1 MRIVSKKD
9 DEIIILALP
18 SEEIQKGEYLVI
30 EDSTVK
36 KEMIVQV
43 YDETYLDSSNFLDD
57 IVRDEVIK
65 SSAPSIENDPL
76 QIGAL
81 SYMLMDMR
89 FLKCKIRG
97 TFEEGRFIPISTWL
111 PSRTASKIR
120 RTKISDL
127 YFRILGK
134 TDLNITI
141 GIATDGQL
149 YYISLNNLDG
159 QLNII
164 TGKKESGKSHL
175 SKMLVSKLVENRAY
189 VIVFDINNEYKGIAR
204 KSDGSE
210 NAITKRVICMK
221 PGVNLLFSINYI
233 GKRTLVN
240 VLQNVLDTPGVTLRE
255 FIRIIDSLESR
266 NCLTIKDLGDAIQ
279 NWKCNEFVRDAL
291 YTRYYSL
298 LSSKLFTDDPQSSFE
313 IERLYHQYDD
323 GVVFVI
329 QLGNTS
335 PLTRKIVVE
344 AILNKLCDL
353 LESDKISPTFLFAEE
368 AHLYLRDT
376 YWDDMI
382 TRMRHYGIFTTFI
395 TNQPDAIPQGIY
407 RQADNIFLYNFVNSN
422 DLEMVSKASTVDV
435 DTIKSLVRTLPPRC
449 CLVIGKV
456 AANMPSLVQIAPSD
470 FQALG
475 ETKRFFKN
483 RLQLITR

>member
-1 MRIVSKKD
+1 MKIVSKKD
-9 DEIIILALP
+9 DEILVLALP
-18 SEEIQKGEYLVI
+18 SEEIQKGEYLII
-30 EDSTVK
+30 EDSTVN
-36 KEMIVQV
+36 KEMIVQI
-43 YDETYLDSSNFLDD
+43 YEETYLDSSNFLDD
-57 IVRDEVIK
+57 IIRDEVIK
-65 SSAPSIENDPL
+65 SSAPATENDPL
-76 QIGAL
+76 QIGTL

-97 TFEEGRFIPISTWL
+97 TFEEGKFIPISTWL
-111 PSRTASKIR
+111 PSRTVSKITR
-120 RTKISDL
+120 VRVNDL
-127 YFRILGK
+127 YSRVLGK

-141 GIATDGQL
+141 GVTSDGQP
-149 YYISLNNLDG
+149 YHISLNNLDG

-164 TGKKESGKSHL
+164 TGRKESGKSHL
-175 SKMLVSKLVENRAY
+175 SKILVSKLVENGAY
-189 VIVFDINNEYKGIAR
+189 VIVFDINNEYRGIAKR
-204 KSDGSE
+204 NDGSE
-210 NAITKRVICMK
+210 NSITRRVMCMK
-221 PGVNLLFSINYI
+221 PGENLLFSMGYI

-255 FIRIIDSLESR
+255 FIRIIDSLESKG
-266 NCLTIKDLGDAIQ
+266 CLTIKDLGEAIQ
-279 NWKCNEFVRDAL
+279 SWKCNEFVRDAL
-291 YTRYYSL
+291 FTRYYSL
-298 LSSKLFTDDPQSSFE
+298 LSSRLFSDE
-313 IERLYHQYDD
+313 IERTFELERLFRQHDD
-323 GVVFVI
+323 GVVFII

-335 PLTRKIVVE
+335 SLTRKIVVE

-353 LESDKISPTFLFAEE
+353 LENNKIPPTFLFAEE

-376 YWDDMI
+376 YWDDMV

-422 DLEMVSKASTVDV
+422 DLEMVSKASAVDV
-435 DTIKSLVRTLPPRC
+435 ETIKSLVRTLPPRH

-456 AANMPSLVQIAPSD
+456 AANMPSLIKVAPSD

-483 RLQLITR
+483 RVEIIAR